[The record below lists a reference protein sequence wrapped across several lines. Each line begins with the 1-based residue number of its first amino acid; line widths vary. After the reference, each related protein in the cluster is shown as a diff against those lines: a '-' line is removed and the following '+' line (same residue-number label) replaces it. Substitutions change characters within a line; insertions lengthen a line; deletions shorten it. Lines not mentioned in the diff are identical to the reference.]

1 MESGRNF
8 FSCGLLYKTQLIAPP
23 RAVQEVSRPRPD
35 YDMAIEDVLKIWGGI
50 PLKGSVTVS
59 GGKNAAVAIIP
70 AALLADDVSYIENLP
85 EIDDV
90 YVLEEMLIEL
100 GAQVE
105 FKNGVMRIDAR
116 TLSSYRPPLELAC
129 RMRASYYLL
138 GVLLGRFGKAEV
150 PMPGGCDI
158 GARPIDQ
165 TVKGLT
171 MLGVNYESRAG
182 VMYVSGQELHGA
194 DVYLDMPSVGATM
207 NTILTA
213 VLAQGVTQIHNAARE
228 PHVVDLANF
237 LNSMGASIKGAGTDT
252 IRIRGVR
259 SLHGTHY
266 TIIPDQIETGTL
278 MLAAAVTHGDVEIHG
293 VIPTHMEALTAK
305 MLEMGIYVH
314 SQEDVIHVRATAGR
328 PRGLTIKTQYYPGFP
343 TDLQQPM
350 TALLCTS
357 GGSSVVSET
366 IYESRFKYAE
376 ELLRMGANIRV
387 MDRIAIIEGVDRLTG
402 CRVHA
407 PDLRAGAALVVAA
420 LGCEGVAEIS
430 GVRFIDR
437 GYDRMEEKLRS
448 LGAHI
453 ERVRMDVG

>member
-1 MESGRNF
+1 
-8 FSCGLLYKTQLIAPP
+8 
-23 RAVQEVSRPRPD
+23 
-35 YDMAIEDVLKIWGGI
+35 MAMEDVLRIWGGV
-50 PLKGSVTVS
+50 PLKGSVNVS

-70 AALLADDVSYIENLP
+70 AALLANDVSYIENLP

-90 YVLEEMLIEL
+90 YVLVEMLREL
-100 GAQVE
+100 GAQVD
-105 FKNGVMRIDAR
+105 FKDKVMRIDAR
-116 TLSSYRPPLELAC
+116 TLNSYKPPLELTC

-138 GVLLGRFGKAEV
+138 GVLLGRFGRAEV

-158 GARPIDQ
+158 GSRPIDQ
-165 TVKGLT
+165 TIKGLRT
-171 MLGVNYESRAG
+171 LGVNYESNAG
-182 VMYVSGQELHGA
+182 VMYVSSDKVTGA
-194 DVYLDMPSVGATM
+194 DVYLDMPSVGATI
-207 NTILTA
+207 NTILPA

-259 SLHGTHY
+259 ELHGTRY
-266 TIIPDQIETGTL
+266 AIIPDQIETGTL
-278 MLAAAVTHGDVEIHG
+278 MLAAAATHGDVEIHG

-314 SQEDVIHVRATAGR
+314 SQEDMIHVRATSGR

-357 GGSSVVSET
+357 GGPSVVNET

-376 ELLRMGANIRV
+376 ELMRMGANIRV
-387 MDRIAIIEGVDRLTG
+387 MDRIAIVEGVERLTG

-407 PDLRAGAALVVAA
+407 TDLRAGAALVVAA
-420 LGCEGVAEIS
+420 LGCEGMAEIS
-430 GVRFIDR
+430 GVRYIDR
-437 GYDRMEEKLRS
+437 GYEGMEEKLRA
-448 LGAHI
+448 LGARI
-453 ERVRMDVG
+453 ERVQMEVG

>member
-1 MESGRNF
+1 
-8 FSCGLLYKTQLIAPP
+8 
-23 RAVQEVSRPRPD
+23 
-35 YDMAIEDVLKIWGGI
+35 MAMEDVLRIWGGV
-50 PLKGSVTVS
+50 PLKGSVNVS

-70 AALLADDVSYIENLP
+70 AALLANDVSYIENLP

-90 YVLEEMLIEL
+90 YVLVEMMREL
-100 GAQVE
+100 GAQVD
-105 FKNGVMRIDAR
+105 FKDKVMRIDAR
-116 TLSSYRPPLELAC
+116 TLNSYKPPLELTC

-138 GVLLGRFGKAEV
+138 GVLLGRFGRAEV

-158 GARPIDQ
+158 GSRPIDQ
-165 TVKGLT
+165 TIKGLRT
-171 MLGVNYESRAG
+171 LGVNYESNAG
-182 VMYVSGQELHGA
+182 VMYVSSDKVTGA
-194 DVYLDMPSVGATM
+194 DVYLDMPSVGATI
-207 NTILTA
+207 NTILPA

-259 SLHGTHY
+259 ELHGTRY
-266 TIIPDQIETGTL
+266 AIIPDQIETGTL
-278 MLAAAVTHGDVEIHG
+278 MLAAAATHGDVEIHG

-314 SQEDVIHVRATAGR
+314 SQEDMIHVRATSGR

-357 GGSSVVSET
+357 GGPSVVNET

-376 ELLRMGANIRV
+376 ELMRMGANIRV
-387 MDRIAIIEGVDRLTG
+387 MDRIAIVEGVERLTG

-407 PDLRAGAALVVAA
+407 TDLRAGAALVVAA
-420 LGCEGVAEIS
+420 LGCEGMAEIS
-430 GVRFIDR
+430 GVRYIDR
-437 GYDRMEEKLRS
+437 GYEGMEEKLRA
-448 LGAHI
+448 LGARI
-453 ERVRMDVG
+453 ERVQMEVG

>member
-1 MESGRNF
+1 
-8 FSCGLLYKTQLIAPP
+8 
-23 RAVQEVSRPRPD
+23 
-35 YDMAIEDVLKIWGGI
+35 MAMEDVLRIWGGV
-50 PLKGSVTVS
+50 PLRGSVNVS

-70 AALLADDVSYIENLP
+70 AALLANDVSYIENLP

-90 YVLEEMLIEL
+90 YVLVEMLREL
-100 GAQVE
+100 GAQVD
-105 FKNGVMRIDAR
+105 FKDKVMRIDAR
-116 TLSSYRPPLELAC
+116 TLNSYKPPLELTC

-138 GVLLGRFGKAEV
+138 GVLLGRFGRAEV

-158 GARPIDQ
+158 GSRPIDQ
-165 TVKGLT
+165 TIKGLRT
-171 MLGVNYESRAG
+171 LGVNYESNAG
-182 VMYVSGQELHGA
+182 VMYVSSDKVIGA
-194 DVYLDMPSVGATM
+194 DVYLDMPSVGATI
-207 NTILTA
+207 NTILPA

-259 SLHGTHY
+259 ELHGTRY
-266 TIIPDQIETGTL
+266 AIIPDQIETGTL
-278 MLAAAVTHGDVEIHG
+278 MLAAAATHGDVKIHG

-314 SQEDVIHVRATAGR
+314 SQEDMIHVRATSGR

-357 GGSSVVSET
+357 GGPSVVNET

-376 ELLRMGANIRV
+376 ELMRMGANIRV
-387 MDRIAIIEGVDRLTG
+387 MDRIAIVEGVERLTG

-407 PDLRAGAALVVAA
+407 TDLRAGAALVVAA
-420 LGCEGVAEIS
+420 LGCEGMAEIS
-430 GVRFIDR
+430 GVRYIDR
-437 GYDRMEEKLRS
+437 GYEGMEEKLRA
-448 LGAHI
+448 LGARI
-453 ERVRMDVG
+453 ERVQMEVG

>member
-1 MESGRNF
+1 
-8 FSCGLLYKTQLIAPP
+8 
-23 RAVQEVSRPRPD
+23 
-35 YDMAIEDVLKIWGGI
+35 MAMEDVLRIWGGV
-50 PLKGSVTVS
+50 PLRGSVNVS

-70 AALLADDVSYIENLP
+70 AALLANDVSYIENLP

-90 YVLEEMLIEL
+90 YVLVEMLREL
-100 GAQVE
+100 GAQVD
-105 FKNGVMRIDAR
+105 FRDKVMRIDAR
-116 TLSSYRPPLELAC
+116 TLNSYKPPLELTC

-138 GVLLGRFGKAEV
+138 GVLLGRFGRAEV

-158 GARPIDQ
+158 GSRPIDQ
-165 TVKGLT
+165 TIKGLRT
-171 MLGVNYESRAG
+171 LGVNYESNAG
-182 VMYVSGQELHGA
+182 VMYVSSDKVTGA
-194 DVYLDMPSVGATM
+194 DVYLDMPSVGATI
-207 NTILTA
+207 NTILPA

-259 SLHGTHY
+259 ELHGTRY
-266 TIIPDQIETGTL
+266 AIIPDQIETGTL
-278 MLAAAVTHGDVEIHG
+278 MLAAAATHGDVEIHG

-314 SQEDVIHVRATAGR
+314 SQEDMIHVRATSGR

-357 GGSSVVSET
+357 GGPSVVNET

-376 ELLRMGANIRV
+376 ELMRMGANIRV
-387 MDRIAIIEGVDRLTG
+387 MDRIAIVEGVERLTG

-407 PDLRAGAALVVAA
+407 TDLRAGAALVVAA
-420 LGCEGVAEIS
+420 LGCEGMAEIS
-430 GVRFIDR
+430 GVRYIDR
-437 GYDRMEEKLRS
+437 GYEGMEEKLRA
-448 LGAHI
+448 LGARI
-453 ERVRMDVG
+453 ERVQMEVG

>member
-1 MESGRNF
+1 MSE
-8 FSCGLLYKTQLIAPP
+8 KLI
-23 RAVQEVSRPRPD
+23 
-35 YDMAIEDVLKIWGGI
+35 ITGGTR
-50 PLKGSVTVS
+50 LVGSVAAC
-59 GGKNAAVAIIP
+59 GAKNAAVAILP
-70 AALLADDVSYIENLP
+70 AAMLAEGPCTIENLP
-85 EIDDV
+85 DILDVKLLNEISS
-90 YVLEEMLIEL
+90 LL
-100 GAQVE
+100 GAKVDYNPQAHSLRVDASH
-105 FKNGVMRIDAR
+105 GVSHQATFEIVRN
-116 TLSSYRPPLELAC
+116 
-129 RMRASYYLL
+129 MRASYYYL
-138 GVLLGRFGKAEV
+138 GSLLGRFGKAEIAL
-150 PMPGGCDI
+150 PGGCSI
-158 GARPIDQ
+158 GQRPIDLHLKGMSAMGAEIE
-165 TVKGLT
+165 VKEG
-171 MLGVNYESRAG
+171 MVVARAKG
-182 VMYVSGQELHGA
+182 GRLHGA
-194 DVYLDMPSVGATM
+194 EIYLDVVSVGATANLM
-207 NTILTA
+207 MAA
-213 VLAQGVTQIHNAARE
+213 VMAQGNTTIINAAKE

>member
-1 MESGRNF
+1 
-8 FSCGLLYKTQLIAPP
+8 
-23 RAVQEVSRPRPD
+23 
-35 YDMAIEDVLKIWGGI
+35 MAMEDVLRIWGGV
-50 PLKGSVTVS
+50 PLKGSVNVS

-70 AALLADDVSYIENLP
+70 AALLANDVSYIENLP

-90 YVLEEMLIEL
+90 YVLVEMLREL
-100 GAQVE
+100 GAQVD
-105 FKNGVMRIDAR
+105 FKDKVMRIDAR
-116 TLSSYRPPLELAC
+116 TLNSYKPPLELTC

-138 GVLLGRFGKAEV
+138 GVLLGRFGRAEV

-158 GARPIDQ
+158 GSRPIDQ
-165 TVKGLT
+165 TIKGLRT
-171 MLGVNYESRAG
+171 LGVNYESNAG
-182 VMYVSGQELHGA
+182 VMYVSSDKVTGA
-194 DVYLDMPSVGATM
+194 DVYLDMPSVGATI
-207 NTILTA
+207 NTILPA

-259 SLHGTHY
+259 ELHGTRY
-266 TIIPDQIETGTL
+266 AIIPDQIETGTL
-278 MLAAAVTHGDVEIHG
+278 MLAAAATHGDVEIHG

-314 SQEDVIHVRATAGR
+314 SQEDMIHVRATSGR

-357 GGSSVVSET
+357 GGPSVVNET

-376 ELLRMGANIRV
+376 ELMRMGANIRV
-387 MDRIAIIEGVDRLTG
+387 MDRIAIVEGVERLTG

-407 PDLRAGAALVVAA
+407 TDLRAGAALVVAA
-420 LGCEGVAEIS
+420 LGCEGMAEIS
-430 GVRFIDR
+430 GVRYIDR
-437 GYDRMEEKLRS
+437 GYEGMEEKLRA
-448 LGAHI
+448 LGARI
-453 ERVRMDVG
+453 ERVHMEVG

>member
-1 MESGRNF
+1 
-8 FSCGLLYKTQLIAPP
+8 
-23 RAVQEVSRPRPD
+23 
-35 YDMAIEDVLKIWGGI
+35 MAMEDVLRIWGGV
-50 PLKGSVTVS
+50 PLKGSVNVS

-70 AALLADDVSYIENLP
+70 AALLANDVSYIENLP

-90 YVLEEMLIEL
+90 YVLVEMLREL
-100 GAQVE
+100 GAQVD
-105 FKNGVMRIDAR
+105 FKDKVMRIDAR
-116 TLSSYRPPLELAC
+116 TLNSYKPPLELTC

-138 GVLLGRFGKAEV
+138 GVLLGRFGRAEV

-158 GARPIDQ
+158 GSRPIDQ
-165 TVKGLT
+165 TIKGLRT
-171 MLGVNYESRAG
+171 LGVNYESNAG
-182 VMYVSGQELHGA
+182 VMYVSSDKVTGA
-194 DVYLDMPSVGATM
+194 DVYLDMPSVGATI
-207 NTILTA
+207 NTILPA

-259 SLHGTHY
+259 ELHGTRY
-266 TIIPDQIETGTL
+266 AIIPDQIETGTL
-278 MLAAAVTHGDVEIHG
+278 MLAAAATHGDVEIHG

-314 SQEDVIHVRATAGR
+314 SQEDMIHVRATSGR

-357 GGSSVVSET
+357 GGPSVVNET

-376 ELLRMGANIRV
+376 ELMRMGANIRV
-387 MDRIAIIEGVDRLTG
+387 MDRIAIVEGVERLTG

-407 PDLRAGAALVVAA
+407 TDLRAGAALVVAA
-420 LGCEGVAEIS
+420 LGCEGMAEIS
-430 GVRFIDR
+430 GVRYIDR
-437 GYDRMEEKLRS
+437 GYEGLEEKLRA
-448 LGAHI
+448 LGARI
-453 ERVRMDVG
+453 ERVQMEVG

>member
-1 MESGRNF
+1 
-8 FSCGLLYKTQLIAPP
+8 
-23 RAVQEVSRPRPD
+23 
-35 YDMAIEDVLKIWGGI
+35 MAIEDVLRIRGGV
-50 PLKGSVTVS
+50 PLRGSVCVS

-90 YVLEEMLIEL
+90 YVLVEMLHEL

-105 FKNGVMRIDAR
+105 FKEGVLKIDAR
-116 TLSSYRPPLELAC
+116 TLSSYRPPLELTC

-138 GVLLGRFGKAEV
+138 GVLMGRFGRAEV

-158 GARPIDQ
+158 GSRPIDQ
-165 TVKGLT
+165 TIKGLRT
-171 MLGVNYESRAG
+171 LGVDYQSNAG
-182 VMYVSGQELHGA
+182 VMYVSADHVVGS
-194 DVYLDMPSVGATM
+194 DVYLDMPSVGATI
-207 NTILTA
+207 NTILVA
-213 VLAQGVTQIHNAARE
+213 VLAEGVTQIHNAARE

-259 SLHGTHY
+259 KLHGTRY

-278 MLAAAVTHGDVEIHG
+278 MLAAASTHGDVEIHG

-314 SQEDVIHVRATAGR
+314 SEEDVIHVRATSGR

-357 GGSSVVSET
+357 GGSSVINET

-387 MDRIAIIEGVDRLTG
+387 MDRIAIVEGVNKLTG

-407 PDLRAGAALVVAA
+407 TDLRAGAALVVAA

-430 GVRFIDR
+430 GVRYIDR
-437 GYDRMEEKLRS
+437 GYEGMEAKLRA
-448 LGAHI
+448 LGADI
-453 ERVRMDVG
+453 ERVKMEVG

>member
-1 MESGRNF
+1 
-8 FSCGLLYKTQLIAPP
+8 
-23 RAVQEVSRPRPD
+23 
-35 YDMAIEDVLKIWGGI
+35 MAMEDVLRIWGGV
-50 PLKGSVTVS
+50 PLKGSVNVS

-70 AALLADDVSYIENLP
+70 AALLANDVSYIENLP

-90 YVLEEMLIEL
+90 YVLVEMLREL
-100 GAQVE
+100 GAQVD
-105 FKNGVMRIDAR
+105 FKDKVMRIDAR
-116 TLSSYRPPLELAC
+116 TLNSYKPPLELTC

-138 GVLLGRFGKAEV
+138 GVLLGRFGRAEV

-158 GARPIDQ
+158 GSRPIDQ
-165 TVKGLT
+165 TIKGLRT
-171 MLGVNYESRAG
+171 LGVNYESNAG
-182 VMYVSGQELHGA
+182 VMYVSSDKVTGA
-194 DVYLDMPSVGATM
+194 DVYLDMPSVGATI
-207 NTILTA
+207 NTILPA

-259 SLHGTHY
+259 ELHGTRY
-266 TIIPDQIETGTL
+266 AIIPDQIETGTL
-278 MLAAAVTHGDVEIHG
+278 MLAAAATHGDVDIHG

-314 SQEDVIHVRATAGR
+314 SQEDMIHVRATSGR

-357 GGSSVVSET
+357 GGPSVVNET

-376 ELLRMGANIRV
+376 ELMRMGANIRV
-387 MDRIAIIEGVDRLTG
+387 MDRIAIVEGVERLTG

-407 PDLRAGAALVVAA
+407 TDLRAGAALVVAA
-420 LGCEGVAEIS
+420 LGCEGMAEIS
-430 GVRFIDR
+430 GVRYIDR
-437 GYDRMEEKLRS
+437 GYEGMEEKLRA
-448 LGAHI
+448 LGARI
-453 ERVRMDVG
+453 ERVHMEVG

>member
-1 MESGRNF
+1 
-8 FSCGLLYKTQLIAPP
+8 
-23 RAVQEVSRPRPD
+23 
-35 YDMAIEDVLKIWGGI
+35 MAIEDVLRIRGGV
-50 PLKGSVTVS
+50 PLRGSVCVS

-90 YVLEEMLIEL
+90 YVLVEMLHEL

-105 FKNGVMRIDAR
+105 FRDGVLKIDAR
-116 TLSSYRPPLELAC
+116 TLSSYRPPLELTC

-138 GVLLGRFGKAEV
+138 GVLMGRFGRAEV

-158 GARPIDQ
+158 GSRPIDQ
-165 TVKGLT
+165 TIKGLRT
-171 MLGVNYESRAG
+171 LGVDYQSNAG
-182 VMYVSGQELHGA
+182 VMYVSADRVVGS
-194 DVYLDMPSVGATM
+194 DVYLDMPSVGATI
-207 NTILTA
+207 NTILVA
-213 VLAQGVTQIHNAARE
+213 VLAEGVTQIHNAARE

-259 SLHGTHY
+259 KLHGTRY

-278 MLAAAVTHGDVEIHG
+278 MLAAASTHGDVEIHG

-314 SQEDVIHVRATAGR
+314 SEEDVIHVRATSGR

-357 GGSSVVSET
+357 GGSSVINET

-387 MDRIAIIEGVDRLTG
+387 MDRIAIVEGVDKLTG

-407 PDLRAGAALVVAA
+407 TDLRAGAALVVAA

-430 GVRFIDR
+430 GVRYIDR
-437 GYDRMEEKLRS
+437 GYEGMEAKLRA
-448 LGAHI
+448 LGADI
-453 ERVRMDVG
+453 ERVKMEVG

>member
-1 MESGRNF
+1 
-8 FSCGLLYKTQLIAPP
+8 
-23 RAVQEVSRPRPD
+23 
-35 YDMAIEDVLKIWGGI
+35 MAMEDVLRIRGGV
-50 PLKGSVTVS
+50 PLKGSVSVS

-90 YVLEEMLIEL
+90 YVLVDMLRAL

-105 FKNGVMRIDAR
+105 FKDKVMRIDAR
-116 TLSSYRPPLELAC
+116 TLNSYRPPLELTC

-138 GVLLGRFGKAEV
+138 GVLLGRFGRAEV

-165 TVKGLT
+165 TIKGLRT
-171 MLGVNYESRAG
+171 LGVNYESNAG
-182 VMYVSGQELHGA
+182 VMYISGEQVTGA
-194 DVYLDMPSVGATM
+194 DVYLDMPSVGATI
-207 NTILTA
+207 NTILAA
-213 VLAQGVTQIHNAARE
+213 VLARGMTQIHNAARE

-252 IRIRGVR
+252 IRIRGAR
-259 SLHGTHY
+259 ALHGTRY
-266 TIIPDQIETGTL
+266 AIIPDQIETGTL
-278 MLAAAVTHGDVEIHG
+278 MLAAAATHGDVEIRG

-314 SQEDVIHVRATAGR
+314 SQEDMIHVRATSGR

-357 GGSSVVSET
+357 CGPSVINET
-366 IYESRFKYAE
+366 IYESRFKYAD

-387 MDRIAIIEGVDRLTG
+387 MDRIAIVEGVDRLTG

-407 PDLRAGAALVVAA
+407 TDLRAGAALVVAA

-430 GVRFIDR
+430 GVRYIDR
-437 GYDRMEEKLRS
+437 GYEGMEDKLRS

-453 ERVRMDVG
+453 ERVRMEVG

>member
-1 MESGRNF
+1 
-8 FSCGLLYKTQLIAPP
+8 
-23 RAVQEVSRPRPD
+23 
-35 YDMAIEDVLKIWGGI
+35 MAIEDVLRIRGGV
-50 PLKGSVTVS
+50 PLRGSVCVS

-90 YVLEEMLIEL
+90 YVLVEMLHEL

-105 FKNGVMRIDAR
+105 FKEGVLKIDAR
-116 TLSSYRPPLELAC
+116 TLSSYRPPLELTC

-138 GVLLGRFGKAEV
+138 GVLMGRFGRAEV

-158 GARPIDQ
+158 GSRPIDQ
-165 TVKGLT
+165 TIKGLRT
-171 MLGVNYESRAG
+171 LGVDYQSNAG
-182 VMYVSGQELHGA
+182 VMYVSADHVVGS
-194 DVYLDMPSVGATM
+194 DVYLDMPSVGATI
-207 NTILTA
+207 NTILVA
-213 VLAQGVTQIHNAARE
+213 VLAEGVTQIHNAARE

-259 SLHGTHY
+259 KLHGTRY

-278 MLAAAVTHGDVEIHG
+278 MLAAASTHGDVEIHG

-314 SQEDVIHVRATAGR
+314 SEEDVIHVRATSGR

-357 GGSSVVSET
+357 GGSSVINET

-387 MDRIAIIEGVDRLTG
+387 MDRIAIVEGVDKLTG

-407 PDLRAGAALVVAA
+407 TDLREGAALVVAA

-430 GVRFIDR
+430 GVRYIDR
-437 GYDRMEEKLRS
+437 GYEGMEAKLRA
-448 LGAHI
+448 LGADI
-453 ERVRMDVG
+453 ERVKMEVG

>member
-1 MESGRNF
+1 
-8 FSCGLLYKTQLIAPP
+8 
-23 RAVQEVSRPRPD
+23 
-35 YDMAIEDVLKIWGGI
+35 MAIEDVLRIRGGV
-50 PLKGSVTVS
+50 PLRGSVCVS

-90 YVLEEMLIEL
+90 YVLVEMLHEL

-105 FKNGVMRIDAR
+105 FKEGVLKIDAR
-116 TLSSYRPPLELAC
+116 TLSSYRPPLELTC

-138 GVLLGRFGKAEV
+138 GVLMGRFGRAEV

-158 GARPIDQ
+158 GSRPIDQ
-165 TVKGLT
+165 TIKGLRT
-171 MLGVNYESRAG
+171 LGVDYQSNAG
-182 VMYVSGQELHGA
+182 VMYVSADHVVGS
-194 DVYLDMPSVGATM
+194 DVYLDMPSVGATI
-207 NTILTA
+207 NTILVA
-213 VLAQGVTQIHNAARE
+213 VLAEGVTQIHNAARE

-259 SLHGTHY
+259 KLHGTRY

-278 MLAAAVTHGDVEIHG
+278 MLAAASTHGDVEIHG

-314 SQEDVIHVRATAGR
+314 SEEDVIHVRATSGR

-357 GGSSVVSET
+357 GGSSVINET

-387 MDRIAIIEGVDRLTG
+387 MDRIAIVEGVDKLTG

-407 PDLRAGAALVVAA
+407 TDLRAGAALVVAA

-430 GVRFIDR
+430 GVRYIDR
-437 GYDRMEEKLRS
+437 GYEGMEAKLRA
-448 LGAHI
+448 LGADI
-453 ERVRMDVG
+453 ERVKMEVG

>member
-1 MESGRNF
+1 
-8 FSCGLLYKTQLIAPP
+8 
-23 RAVQEVSRPRPD
+23 
-35 YDMAIEDVLKIWGGI
+35 MAMEDVLRIWGGV
-50 PLKGSVTVS
+50 PLKGSVNVS

-70 AALLADDVSYIENLP
+70 AALLANDVSYIENLP

-90 YVLEEMLIEL
+90 YVLVEMLREL
-100 GAQVE
+100 GAQVD
-105 FKNGVMRIDAR
+105 FKDKVMRIDAR
-116 TLSSYRPPLELAC
+116 TLNSYKPPLELTC

-138 GVLLGRFGKAEV
+138 GVLLGRFGRAEV

-158 GARPIDQ
+158 GSRPIDQ
-165 TVKGLT
+165 TIKGLRT
-171 MLGVNYESRAG
+171 LGVNYESNAG
-182 VMYVSGQELHGA
+182 VMYVYRDKVTGA
-194 DVYLDMPSVGATM
+194 DVYLDMPSVGATI
-207 NTILTA
+207 NTILPA

-259 SLHGTHY
+259 ELHGTRY
-266 TIIPDQIETGTL
+266 AIIPDQIETGTL
-278 MLAAAVTHGDVEIHG
+278 MLAAAATHGDVEIHG

-314 SQEDVIHVRATAGR
+314 SQEDMIHVRATSGR

-357 GGSSVVSET
+357 GGPSVVNET

-376 ELLRMGANIRV
+376 ELMRMGANIRV
-387 MDRIAIIEGVDRLTG
+387 MDRIAIVEGVERLTG

-407 PDLRAGAALVVAA
+407 TDLRAGAALVVAA
-420 LGCEGVAEIS
+420 LGCEGMAEIS
-430 GVRFIDR
+430 GVRYIDR
-437 GYDRMEEKLRS
+437 GYEGMEEKLRA
-448 LGAHI
+448 LGARI
-453 ERVRMDVG
+453 ERVQMEVG

>member
-1 MESGRNF
+1 
-8 FSCGLLYKTQLIAPP
+8 
-23 RAVQEVSRPRPD
+23 
-35 YDMAIEDVLKIWGGI
+35 MAMEDVLRIWGGV
-50 PLKGSVTVS
+50 PLKCSVNVS

-70 AALLADDVSYIENLP
+70 AALLANDVSYIENLP

-90 YVLEEMLIEL
+90 YVLVEMLREL
-100 GAQVE
+100 GAQVD
-105 FKNGVMRIDAR
+105 FKDKVMRIDAR
-116 TLSSYRPPLELAC
+116 TLNSYKPPLELTC

-138 GVLLGRFGKAEV
+138 GVLLGRFGRAEV

-158 GARPIDQ
+158 GSRPIDQ
-165 TVKGLT
+165 TIKGLRT
-171 MLGVNYESRAG
+171 LGVNYESNAG
-182 VMYVSGQELHGA
+182 VMYVSSDKVTGA
-194 DVYLDMPSVGATM
+194 DVYLDMPSVGATI
-207 NTILTA
+207 NTILPA

-259 SLHGTHY
+259 ELHGTRY
-266 TIIPDQIETGTL
+266 AIIPDQIETGTL
-278 MLAAAVTHGDVEIHG
+278 MLAAAATHGDVEIHG

-314 SQEDVIHVRATAGR
+314 SQEDMIHVRATSGR

-357 GGSSVVSET
+357 GGPSVVNET

-376 ELLRMGANIRV
+376 ELMRMGANIRV
-387 MDRIAIIEGVDRLTG
+387 MDRIAIVEGVERLTG

-407 PDLRAGAALVVAA
+407 TDLRAGAALVVAA
-420 LGCEGVAEIS
+420 LGCEGMAEIS
-430 GVRFIDR
+430 GVRYIDR
-437 GYDRMEEKLRS
+437 GYEGMEEKLRA
-448 LGAHI
+448 LGARI
-453 ERVRMDVG
+453 ERVQMEVG

>member
-1 MESGRNF
+1 
-8 FSCGLLYKTQLIAPP
+8 
-23 RAVQEVSRPRPD
+23 
-35 YDMAIEDVLKIWGGI
+35 
-50 PLKGSVTVS
+50 
-59 GGKNAAVAIIP
+59 
-70 AALLADDVSYIENLP
+70 
-85 EIDDV
+85 
-90 YVLEEMLIEL
+90 
-100 GAQVE
+100 
-105 FKNGVMRIDAR
+105 
-116 TLSSYRPPLELAC
+116 
-129 RMRASYYLL
+129 
-138 GVLLGRFGKAEV
+138 
-150 PMPGGCDI
+150 
-158 GARPIDQ
+158 
-165 TVKGLT
+165 
-171 MLGVNYESRAG
+171 
-182 VMYVSGQELHGA
+182 
-194 DVYLDMPSVGATM
+194 
-207 NTILTA
+207 
-213 VLAQGVTQIHNAARE
+213 
-228 PHVVDLANF
+228 
-237 LNSMGASIKGAGTDT
+237 
-252 IRIRGVR
+252 
-259 SLHGTHY
+259 
-266 TIIPDQIETGTL
+266 

>member
-1 MESGRNF
+1 
-8 FSCGLLYKTQLIAPP
+8 
-23 RAVQEVSRPRPD
+23 
-35 YDMAIEDVLKIWGGI
+35 
-50 PLKGSVTVS
+50 
-59 GGKNAAVAIIP
+59 
-70 AALLADDVSYIENLP
+70 
-85 EIDDV
+85 
-90 YVLEEMLIEL
+90 
-100 GAQVE
+100 
-105 FKNGVMRIDAR
+105 
-116 TLSSYRPPLELAC
+116 
-129 RMRASYYLL
+129 
-138 GVLLGRFGKAEV
+138 
-150 PMPGGCDI
+150 MPGGCDI

-171 MLGVNYESRAG
+171 MLGVNYDSREG

-387 MDRIAIIEGVDRLTG
+387 MDRLTG

>member
-1 MESGRNF
+1 
-8 FSCGLLYKTQLIAPP
+8 
-23 RAVQEVSRPRPD
+23 
-35 YDMAIEDVLKIWGGI
+35 MAMEDVLRIWGGV
-50 PLKGSVTVS
+50 PLRGIVNVS

-70 AALLADDVSYIENLP
+70 AALLANDVSYIENLP

-90 YVLEEMLIEL
+90 YVLVEMLREL
-100 GAQVE
+100 GAQVD
-105 FKNGVMRIDAR
+105 FKDKVMRIDAR
-116 TLSSYRPPLELAC
+116 TLNSYKPPLELTC

-138 GVLLGRFGKAEV
+138 GVLLGRFGRAEV

-158 GARPIDQ
+158 GSRPIDQ
-165 TVKGLT
+165 TIKGLRT
-171 MLGVNYESRAG
+171 LGVNYESNAG
-182 VMYVSGQELHGA
+182 VMYVSSDKVIGA
-194 DVYLDMPSVGATM
+194 DVYLDMPSVGATI
-207 NTILTA
+207 NTILPA

-259 SLHGTHY
+259 ELHGTRY
-266 TIIPDQIETGTL
+266 AIIPDQIETGTL
-278 MLAAAVTHGDVEIHG
+278 MLAAAATHGDVEIHG

-314 SQEDVIHVRATAGR
+314 SQEDMIHVRATSGR

-357 GGSSVVSET
+357 GGPSVVNET

-376 ELLRMGANIRV
+376 ELMRMGANIRV
-387 MDRIAIIEGVDRLTG
+387 MDRIAIVEGVERLTG

-407 PDLRAGAALVVAA
+407 TDLRAGAALVVAA
-420 LGCEGVAEIS
+420 LGCEGMAEIS
-430 GVRFIDR
+430 GVRYIDR
-437 GYDRMEEKLRS
+437 GYEGMEEKLRA
-448 LGAHI
+448 LGARI
-453 ERVRMDVG
+453 ERVQMEVG

>member
-1 MESGRNF
+1 MESGRF
-8 FSCGLLYKTQLIAPP
+8 VFSCGLLYKTQLIAPP

-35 YDMAIEDVLKIWGGI
+35 YDMAIEDVLRIWGGI

-150 PMPGGCDI
+150 PLPGGCDI

-278 MLAAAVTHGDVEIHG
+278 MLAAAVTHGDVESHG

>member
-1 MESGRNF
+1 
-8 FSCGLLYKTQLIAPP
+8 
-23 RAVQEVSRPRPD
+23 
-35 YDMAIEDVLKIWGGI
+35 MAMEDVLRIWGGV
-50 PLKGSVTVS
+50 PLKGSVNVS

-70 AALLADDVSYIENLP
+70 AALLANDVSYIENLP

-90 YVLEEMLIEL
+90 YVLVEMLREL
-100 GAQVE
+100 GAQVD
-105 FKNGVMRIDAR
+105 FKDKVMRIDAR
-116 TLSSYRPPLELAC
+116 TLNSYKPPLELTC

-138 GVLLGRFGKAEV
+138 GVLLGRFGRAEV

-158 GARPIDQ
+158 GSRPIDQ
-165 TVKGLT
+165 TIKGLRT
-171 MLGVNYESRAG
+171 LGVNYESNAG
-182 VMYVSGQELHGA
+182 VMYVSSDKVTGA
-194 DVYLDMPSVGATM
+194 DVYLDMPSVGATI
-207 NTILTA
+207 NTILPA

-259 SLHGTHY
+259 ELHGTRY
-266 TIIPDQIETGTL
+266 AIIPDQIETGTL
-278 MLAAAVTHGDVEIHG
+278 MLAAAATHGDVEIHG

-314 SQEDVIHVRATAGR
+314 SQEDMIHVRATSGR

-357 GGSSVVSET
+357 GGPSVVNET

-376 ELLRMGANIRV
+376 ELMRMGANIRV
-387 MDRIAIIEGVDRLTG
+387 MDRIAIVEGVERLTG

-407 PDLRAGAALVVAA
+407 TDLRAGAALVVAA
-420 LGCEGVAEIS
+420 LGCEGMAEIS
-430 GVRFIDR
+430 GVRYIDR
-437 GYDRMEEKLRS
+437 GYEGMEEKLRA
-448 LGAHI
+448 LGARI
-453 ERVRMDVG
+453 ERVQMEGG

>member
-1 MESGRNF
+1 
-8 FSCGLLYKTQLIAPP
+8 
-23 RAVQEVSRPRPD
+23 
-35 YDMAIEDVLKIWGGI
+35 MAMEDVLRIWGGV
-50 PLKGSVTVS
+50 PLKGSVNVS

-70 AALLADDVSYIENLP
+70 AALLANDVSYIENLP

-90 YVLEEMLIEL
+90 YVLVEMLREL
-100 GAQVE
+100 GAQVD
-105 FKNGVMRIDAR
+105 FKDKVMRIDAR
-116 TLSSYRPPLELAC
+116 TLNSYKPPLELTC

-138 GVLLGRFGKAEV
+138 GVLLGRFGRAEV

-158 GARPIDQ
+158 GSRPIDQ
-165 TVKGLT
+165 TIKGLRT
-171 MLGVNYESRAG
+171 LGVNYESNAG
-182 VMYVSGQELHGA
+182 VMYVSSDKVIGA
-194 DVYLDMPSVGATM
+194 DVYLDMPSVGATI
-207 NTILTA
+207 NTILPA

-259 SLHGTHY
+259 ELHGTRY
-266 TIIPDQIETGTL
+266 AIIPDQIETGTL
-278 MLAAAVTHGDVEIHG
+278 MLAAAATHGDVEIHG

-314 SQEDVIHVRATAGR
+314 SQEDMIHVRATSGR

-357 GGSSVVSET
+357 GGPSVVNET

-376 ELLRMGANIRV
+376 ELMRMGANIRV
-387 MDRIAIIEGVDRLTG
+387 MDRIAIVEGVERLTG

-407 PDLRAGAALVVAA
+407 TDLRAGAALVVAA
-420 LGCEGVAEIS
+420 LGCEGMAEIS
-430 GVRFIDR
+430 GVRYIDR
-437 GYDRMEEKLRS
+437 GYEGMEEKLRA
-448 LGAHI
+448 LGARI
-453 ERVRMDVG
+453 ERVQMEVG

>member
-1 MESGRNF
+1 
-8 FSCGLLYKTQLIAPP
+8 
-23 RAVQEVSRPRPD
+23 
-35 YDMAIEDVLKIWGGI
+35 
-50 PLKGSVTVS
+50 
-59 GGKNAAVAIIP
+59 
-70 AALLADDVSYIENLP
+70 
-85 EIDDV
+85 
-90 YVLEEMLIEL
+90 
-100 GAQVE
+100 
-105 FKNGVMRIDAR
+105 
-116 TLSSYRPPLELAC
+116 
-129 RMRASYYLL
+129 
-138 GVLLGRFGKAEV
+138 
-150 PMPGGCDI
+150 
-158 GARPIDQ
+158 
-165 TVKGLT
+165 
-171 MLGVNYESRAG
+171 MLGVNYEGRAG
-182 VMYVSGQELHGA
+182 VMYVTGENLHGA

-259 SLHGTHY
+259 ELHGTRY
-266 TIIPDQIETGTL
+266 AIIPDQIETGTL
-278 MLAAAVTHGDVEIHG
+278 MLAAAATHGDVEIRG

-314 SQEDVIHVRATAGR
+314 SQEDVIHVRATSGR

-350 TALLCTS
+350 AALLCIS
-357 GGSSVVSET
+357 GGSSVVNET
-366 IYESRFKYAE
+366 IYESRFKYAD

-420 LGCEGVAEIS
+420 LSCEGVAEIS

-437 GYDRMEEKLRS
+437 GYDHMEDKLRQ

-453 ERVRMDVG
+453 ERVRMEVG

>member
-1 MESGRNF
+1 
-8 FSCGLLYKTQLIAPP
+8 
-23 RAVQEVSRPRPD
+23 
-35 YDMAIEDVLKIWGGI
+35 MAMEDVLRIWGGV
-50 PLKGSVTVS
+50 PLKGSVNVS

-70 AALLADDVSYIENLP
+70 AALLANDVSYIENLP

-90 YVLEEMLIEL
+90 YVLVEMLREL
-100 GAQVE
+100 GAQVD
-105 FKNGVMRIDAR
+105 FKDKVMRIDAR
-116 TLSSYRPPLELAC
+116 TLNSYKPPLELTC

-138 GVLLGRFGKAEV
+138 GVLLGRFGRAEV

-158 GARPIDQ
+158 GSRPIDQ
-165 TVKGLT
+165 TIKGLRT
-171 MLGVNYESRAG
+171 LGVNYESNAG
-182 VMYVSGQELHGA
+182 VMYVSSDKVTGA
-194 DVYLDMPSVGATM
+194 DVYLDMPSVGATI
-207 NTILTA
+207 NTILPA
-213 VLAQGVTQIHNAARE
+213 VQAQGVTQIHNAARE

-259 SLHGTHY
+259 ELHGTRY
-266 TIIPDQIETGTL
+266 AIIPDQIETGTL
-278 MLAAAVTHGDVEIHG
+278 MLAAAATHGDVEIHG

-314 SQEDVIHVRATAGR
+314 SQEDMIHVRATSGR

-357 GGSSVVSET
+357 GGPSVVNET

-376 ELLRMGANIRV
+376 ELMRMGANIRV
-387 MDRIAIIEGVDRLTG
+387 MDRIAIVEGVERLTG

-407 PDLRAGAALVVAA
+407 TDLRAGAALVVAA
-420 LGCEGVAEIS
+420 LGCEGMAEIS
-430 GVRFIDR
+430 GVRYIDR
-437 GYDRMEEKLRS
+437 GYEGMEEKLRA
-448 LGAHI
+448 LGARI
-453 ERVRMDVG
+453 ERVQMEVG

>member
-1 MESGRNF
+1 
-8 FSCGLLYKTQLIAPP
+8 
-23 RAVQEVSRPRPD
+23 
-35 YDMAIEDVLKIWGGI
+35 MAMEDVLRIWGGV
-50 PLKGSVTVS
+50 PLRGSVNVS

-70 AALLADDVSYIENLP
+70 AALLANDVSYIENLP

-90 YVLEEMLIEL
+90 YVLVEMLRKL
-100 GAQVE
+100 GAQVD
-105 FKNGVMRIDAR
+105 FKDKVMRIDAR
-116 TLSSYRPPLELAC
+116 TLNSYKPPLELTC

-138 GVLLGRFGKAEV
+138 GVLLGRFGRAEV

-158 GARPIDQ
+158 GSRPIDQ
-165 TVKGLT
+165 TIKGLRT
-171 MLGVNYESRAG
+171 LGVNYESNAG
-182 VMYVSGQELHGA
+182 VMYVSSDKVIGA
-194 DVYLDMPSVGATM
+194 DVYLDMPSVGATI
-207 NTILTA
+207 NTILPA

-259 SLHGTHY
+259 ELHGTRY
-266 TIIPDQIETGTL
+266 AIIPDQIETGTL
-278 MLAAAVTHGDVEIHG
+278 MLAAAATHGDVEIHG

-314 SQEDVIHVRATAGR
+314 SQEDMIHVRATSGR

-357 GGSSVVSET
+357 GGPSVVNET

-376 ELLRMGANIRV
+376 ELMRMGANIRV
-387 MDRIAIIEGVDRLTG
+387 MDRIAIVEGVERLTG

-407 PDLRAGAALVVAA
+407 TDLRAGAALVVAA
-420 LGCEGVAEIS
+420 LGCEGMAEIS
-430 GVRFIDR
+430 GVRYIDR
-437 GYDRMEEKLRS
+437 GYEGMEEKLRA
-448 LGAHI
+448 LGARI
-453 ERVRMDVG
+453 ERVQMEVG

>member
-1 MESGRNF
+1 
-8 FSCGLLYKTQLIAPP
+8 
-23 RAVQEVSRPRPD
+23 
-35 YDMAIEDVLKIWGGI
+35 MAMEDVLRIWGGV
-50 PLKGSVTVS
+50 PLKGSVNVS

-70 AALLADDVSYIENLP
+70 AALLANDVSYIENLP

-90 YVLEEMLIEL
+90 YVLVEMLREL
-100 GAQVE
+100 GAQVD
-105 FKNGVMRIDAR
+105 FKDKVMRIDAR
-116 TLSSYRPPLELAC
+116 TLNSYKPPLELTC

-138 GVLLGRFGKAEV
+138 GVLLGRFGRAEV

-158 GARPIDQ
+158 GSRPIDQ
-165 TVKGLT
+165 TIKGLRT
-171 MLGVNYESRAG
+171 LGVNYESNAG
-182 VMYVSGQELHGA
+182 VMYVSSDKVTGA
-194 DVYLDMPSVGATM
+194 DVYLDMPSVGATI
-207 NTILTA
+207 NTILPA

-259 SLHGTHY
+259 ELHGTRY
-266 TIIPDQIETGTL
+266 AIIPDQIETGTL
-278 MLAAAVTHGDVEIHG
+278 MLAAAATHGDVEIHG

-314 SQEDVIHVRATAGR
+314 SQEDMIHVRATSGR
-328 PRGLTIKTQYYPGFP
+328 PRGLTVKTQYYPGFP

-357 GGSSVVSET
+357 GGPSVVNET

-376 ELLRMGANIRV
+376 ELMRMGANIRV
-387 MDRIAIIEGVDRLTG
+387 MDRIAIVEGVERLTG

-407 PDLRAGAALVVAA
+407 TDLRAGAALVVAA
-420 LGCEGVAEIS
+420 LGCEGMAEIS
-430 GVRFIDR
+430 GVRYIDR
-437 GYDRMEEKLRS
+437 GYEGMEEKLRA
-448 LGAHI
+448 LGARI
-453 ERVRMDVG
+453 ERVQMEVG